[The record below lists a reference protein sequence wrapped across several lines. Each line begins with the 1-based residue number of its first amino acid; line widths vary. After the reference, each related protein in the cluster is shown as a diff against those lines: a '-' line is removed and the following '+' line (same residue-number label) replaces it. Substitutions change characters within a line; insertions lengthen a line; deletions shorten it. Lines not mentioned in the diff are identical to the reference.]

1 MMPLEKLLARIMREA
16 QEEYDMVVARARA
29 DRDKIIVEAESEGK
43 DLFRRRVAEARN
55 QAEEEKRRRVTVAG
69 LDARKETLEEK
80 QALIAEVFD
89 RASSRIHDLPEDRY
103 MDLLAAMLL
112 EAPVSGEA
120 EVILSRSD
128 RDRIGS
134 RLVERANRERE
145 AGGGQARLRLSDD
158 TRDIAGG
165 FILRTPG
172 VELNSSIVALI
183 DARRDELEPLL
194 VDMLFG
200 GLDAIV

>member
-1 MMPLEKLLARIMREA
+1 MPLEKLLARIMREA

>member
-1 MMPLEKLLARIMREA
+1 
-16 QEEYDMVVARARA
+16 
-29 DRDKIIVEAESEGK
+29 
-43 DLFRRRVAEARN
+43 
-55 QAEEEKRRRVTVAG
+55 
-69 LDARKETLEEK
+69 
-80 QALIAEVFD
+80 
-89 RASSRIHDLPEDRY
+89 
-103 MDLLAAMLL
+103 MLL

-200 GLDAIV
+200 GLDAIA